1 MTIQNLPLRR
11 AILAA
16 GAVLGTVLSGSLL
29 ATPANA
35 AEPATITLDNGI
47 LTIDGDAAD
56 NGLIVGRSPAGVISL
71 NGTPVLGGTATLS
84 TVSLIRMNGGA
95 GNDTLKLDETNGAMP
110 AAELTGGDG
119 NDKLAGG
126 SGVDTLV
133 GGSGNDRIS
142 GGPGNDTVSMGDGS
156 DEFTLNT
163 GDGSDHLDGDGDK
176 DTLLFNG
183 FQTFGNFTQFVS
195 VTPDGPR
202 TTLRRAQPIDTGHQI
217 LDVLS
222 VGGVELVK
230 MNLDAGPGKTRV
242 NEFSFD
248 GTGADIGVL
257 RVALGTVVN
266 PDPNLRNFAGVL
278 GTDGADRIRI
288 GGRPAE
294 GATVTGLGGGAII
307 TGAYTLSV
315 NGLDGDDV
323 IDAAQLTAG
332 TVLGYSADGGALD
345 SGNDTLIGSAGD
357 DLLRG
362 GNGND
367 RIEGRAGNDHLVGDD
382 QVPGDDRILGGDGDD
397 LIEGGGGHDI
407 LDGGAGNN
415 VIIP

>member
-1 MTIQNLPLRR
+1 MTNQNLPLRR

-29 ATPANA
+29 ATPASA

-47 LTIDGDAAD
+47 LTIDGNAAD
-56 NGLIVGRSPAGVISL
+56 NGLIVGRSSAGVISL

-126 SGVDTLV
+126 SRVDKLF
-133 GGSGNDRIS
+133 GGNGIDRIS
-142 GGPGNDTVSMGDGS
+142 GGPGDDLVSMGADA

-163 GDGSDHLDGDGDK
+163 GDGSDHLDGDGGK

-202 TTLRRAQPIDTGHQI
+202 TTLRRAQPIDTGHEI
-217 LDVLS
+217 LDVAS

-242 NEFSFD
+242 NRSISRD
-248 GTGADIGVL
+248 WDRHRSAPGGLGSVRQPRPQPAQL
-257 RVALGTVVN
+257 RRCDRHRGPGSD
-266 PDPNLRNFAGVL
+266 PDR
-278 GTDGADRIRI
+278 
-288 GGRPAE
+288 RPA
-294 GATVTGLGGGAII
+294 GRGCHRDRHGRGDHPDRRVHTGRR
-307 TGAYTLSV
+307 
-315 NGLDGDDV
+315 
-323 IDAAQLTAG
+323 TAG
-332 TVLGYSADGGALD
+332 TVTTSSTPRGLAAGTVLSYSADGGALD
-345 SGNDTLIGSAGD
+345 PGNDTLIGSAGD
-357 DLLRG
+357 DLLNG

-367 RIEGRAGNDHLVGDD
+367 RIEGRAGNDHLIGDG
-382 QVPGDDRILGGDGDD
+382 QVPGDDQIFGGEGDD
-397 LIEGGGGHDI
+397 LLEG
-407 LDGGAGNN
+407 ARRPRFSRRWPGNN